1 MSLIQVVAEA
11 FLRLVGVFVALVFF
25 TPLEGSAKRARA
37 NYQPK
42 ESRAHGPLS
51 ESISSFITEAMT
63 SIGSFFRMMALTK
76 RNFGWKAVWG
86 GITPGTALYIVLFS
100 IKKDSKLSEITFNAT
115 HLSGVLGIVQSYLY
129 LPNIMRFTMVYLLTI
144 PFKVLADRCV
154 IR

>member
-1 MSLIQVVAEA
+1 
-11 FLRLVGVFVALVFF
+11 
-25 TPLEGSAKRARA
+25 
-37 NYQPK
+37 
-42 ESRAHGPLS
+42 
-51 ESISSFITEAMT
+51 
-63 SIGSFFRMMALTK
+63 MMALTK